1 MTRTEDTTSSFN
13 ELGIGREL
21 LAALAERNFAHP
33 TPIQRDVIPVA
44 LEGKD
49 VVGIAETGTG
59 KTLAFG
65 VPMIERLMVH
75 GGQGLIL
82 LPTREL
88 ALQVEE
94 VLIKLGGKLGLR
106 TAVLIGGASMH
117 VQLQML
123 RRNPHVV
130 VATPGRLADHMR
142 QKNYALTQI
151 KIVVLDE
158 ADRMFD
164 IGFLPEIKRILAAA
178 PKARQTMLFS
188 ATMPSAIASVA
199 AHHMQNPVRVEVTSA
214 GTASKNI
221 EHAIFMV
228 PKDAKM
234 QLLEKILAD
243 NSGTVLVFSR
253 TKHGA
258 KKIAAGVR
266 TMGHTAVEIH
276 SNRSLSQRRA
286 ALEGFKRG
294 TYRVMVATDIAAR
307 GIDVSGI
314 ALVINY
320 DLPSTPEDY
329 VHRIGRTGRAGA
341 TGRALSFAV
350 PADRSDIRQIERLL
364 KKSIPML
371 PVPVLPPRRTP
382 VVVTHE
388 RNPRAHAAS
397 FSRGRQDSRRTPHR
411 NESRQGEGRG
421 KKSFFHKQRRA
432 FR

>member
-1 MTRTEDTTSSFN
+1 MTRPEDTTSSFN

-178 PKARQTMLFS
+178 PKVRQTMLFS
-188 ATMPSAIASVA
+188 ATMPSAIAAVA
-199 AHHMQNPVRVEVTSA
+199 AHHMQNPVRVEVKHA

-221 EHAIFMV
+221 EHALFMV

-243 NSGTVLVFSR
+243 NQGTVLVFSR

-266 TMGHTAVEIH
+266 GMGHTAVEIH
-276 SNRSLSQRRA
+276 SNRSLAQRRA

-350 PADRSDIRQIERLL
+350 PADRSDIRQIERLMN
-364 KKSIPML
+364 KSIPLL
-371 PVPVLPPRRTP
+371 PVPILPPRRAPIVITRERNQMP
-382 VVVTHE
+382 HKRSQMPHE
-388 RNPRAHAAS
+388 RNQRRNTAP
-397 FSRGRQDSRRTPHR
+397 FSRGRREPHR
-411 NESRQGEGRG
+411 Q
-421 KKSFFHKQRRA
+421 KRA